1 MKPKI
6 YILIFILTCFVSTIS
21 AQQLSL
27 QWAQRF
33 GGNGWDYVNSMLTDS
48 TGNYILGG
56 SLKGTLQG
64 DTTQPGLSYSNN
76 AYLAACDTKGKIL
89 WQKIFGGTMFENIT
103 SMARTPQ
110 GTLIAGIF
118 QDTIR
123 FDSLHAV
130 TSAYTGAYLANVNE
144 KGNPQWLRKTGGLAT
159 IKQILVSSN
168 TRGLVYMAGTFA
180 DSLQLAGTEQALN
193 GEKGFFIAT
202 LLPDGSETKPMV
214 FKGTGICTL
223 GGISCMDSLI
233 CLAGSF
239 SDTLRIN
246 DTLLISY
253 GGEDMF
259 VALFTPTGKL
269 KHLVTAAGVGN
280 EQVRSVAFSPTGD
293 IGITGSYDYSI
304 LINNKILQT
313 KGGKDIFVAVIDTA
327 GTLKWIKSIGGIGDD
342 YGYAITTN
350 KNDEYFVSGN
360 FVHSIQMPDDNGN
373 TVAMDAS
380 SPFGNAFIAKYNSSG
395 DLKASYNLPATSEDY
410 CQSLIVGNDGMITAA
425 GNFYQSIQIPS
436 AGRDTTRLVSQGE
449 RDIFLFQFKD
459 LCKDV
464 TVDAGP
470 DTVLCPGRTVYLP
483 SPGPYPFFRWLPGG
497 LPNHGLDV
505 TQPGTFQLLV
515 TDNNGCIA
523 SDSIVIKLQ
532 QTPVAFAG
540 NDTSVAAGENLQ
552 LGKAM
557 ALNSSSVTWRSQG
570 TGYFGNDGLLSTS
583 YSPSFADIS
592 NGTVLLTFSASNQ
605 CDTSEDN
612 LELTIKQDDDGI
624 TAFPNPTEGLV
635 TLVCTKGI
643 MIQSVSITSQS
654 GNVIM
659 PNTRVNNTVFQYNL
673 AAYPPGALLF
683 HLTTGTTTLTKI
695 INKNQ

>member
-6 YILIFILTCFVSTIS
+6 YILILLLTFFAATIS

-27 QWAQRF
+27 QWAKQL
-33 GGNGWDYVNSMLTDS
+33 GGNGWDYVNSMVTDS
-48 TGNYILGG
+48 IGNYLLGG
-56 SLKGTLQG
+56 SLKGVLAS
-64 DTTQPGLSYSNN
+64 DTSHPGMLYSNN
-76 AYLAACDTKGKIL
+76 AFLASCDINGKIL
-89 WQKIFGGTMFENIT
+89 WQKTFGGTMFDNIT
-103 SMARTPQ
+103 SMAHTSE

-123 FDSLHAV
+123 FDNQIA
-130 TSAYTGAYLANVNE
+130 TTQAYTGAYLVMANQQ
-144 KGNPQWLRKTGGLAT
+144 GNPVWLRKTGGLAT
-159 IKQILVSSN
+159 VKQILVSSSPH
-168 TRGLVYMAGTFA
+168 GQIYMAGTFT
-180 DSLQLAGTEQALN
+180 DSLQLAGVEKALN
-193 GEKGFFIAT
+193 GEKGFFMAT
-202 LLPDGSETKPMV
+202 LLPDGSETKPLV
-214 FKGTGICTL
+214 FKGTGTCSL
-223 GGISCMDSLI
+223 GGISCMDSLVG
-233 CLAGSF
+233 LAGSF
-239 SDTLRIN
+239 SDTLHIN
-246 DTLLISY
+246 DTILVSI
-253 GGEDMF
+253 GGEDVF

-269 KHLVTAAGVGN
+269 KHLVTAAGTGN
-280 EQVRSVAFSPTGD
+280 EQVSSVAFSPTGD
-293 IGITGSYDYSI
+293 IGITGSYDHSV
-304 LINNKILQT
+304 LMNNQIIQT
-313 KGGKDIFVAVIDTA
+313 KGGKDIFVAVIDTN
-327 GTLKWIKSIGGIGDD
+327 GNLKWIKSIGGLGDD
-342 YGYAITTN
+342 YGYTITTN
-350 KNDEYFVSGN
+350 KTNEYFISGN
-360 FVHSIQMPDDNGN
+360 FVHNIQMPDENGN
-373 TVAMDAS
+373 LVAMDAS

-395 DLKASYNLPATSEDY
+395 ELKASYNLPAASEDY
-410 CQSLIVGNDGMITAA
+410 CQSLIIGNDGMITAA

-436 AGRDTTRLVSQGE
+436 SGRYTTKLISEGE

-470 DTVLCPGRTVYLP
+470 DTILCPGRSIYLP

-505 TQPGTFQLLV
+505 TQPGTFQLLI

-532 QTPVAFAG
+532 QLPVAYAG
-540 NDTSVAAGENLQ
+540 NDTSVAAGENLL
-552 LGKAM
+552 LGKAI
-557 ALNSSSVTWRSQG
+557 ALNSSSVAWHSQG

-612 LELTIKQDDDGI
+612 LVLTIKQDDDGI

-635 TLVCTKGI
+635 TLICTKGI

-654 GNVIM
+654 GNVIL
-659 PNTRVNNTVFQYNL
+659 PNTRVNNTMFQYNL
-673 AAYPPGALLF
+673 SSYPPGAFLF